1 MLEGG
6 FFLMI
11 IRAQIAS
18 LRFRVHQDMLTGFAY
33 ARSDGKVTVRGDV

>member
-11 IRAQIAS
+11 IAS
-18 LRFRVHQDMLTGFAY
+18 LRFRVRQDMLTGFAY